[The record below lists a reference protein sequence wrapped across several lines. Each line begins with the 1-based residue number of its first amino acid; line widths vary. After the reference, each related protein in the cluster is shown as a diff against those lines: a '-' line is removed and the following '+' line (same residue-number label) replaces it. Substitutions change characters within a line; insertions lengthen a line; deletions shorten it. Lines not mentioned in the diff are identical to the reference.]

1 MSYWKSY
8 LKQKQIDL
16 NKSAGLYPLYSG
28 EPPPP
33 PDSDDLTAAATA
45 ASSLVGRRTVGG
57 RGFAYLAAHPTTVGG
72 TPTFDRG
79 ELLKIQESLLAAK
92 SSKDPAAMAA
102 ADAKVET
109 MVAEAKA
116 VAVAGS
122 AEPEPDLMAIDPFD
136 TFGTSFLH
144 TTPGKTKSAAA
155 SPIAAPAPSPTP
167 APTAMAVSS
176 TSKAKLPTPK
186 KVHFGSPGAALPASP
201 LLSPIESSFGVSPG
215 GIDLDVGDIY
225 ASGGGR
231 KISSMPMT
239 VSPKIPPGA
248 NDDEVEVFFN
258 PVDETLHVT
267 KSPGK
272 TKSAAKPALPASPS
286 SFWGQALSTAGMIRD
301 QALAGA
307 QQVAKAL
314 TPAKEA
320 AMTVAETPHIDVNDP
335 TGAAFLHSSPE
346 KIPTPTPVPQ
356 TKEVSTASQHIQER
370 LQSIEDT
377 IKNSYPFEQP
387 PVVAGI
393 VDGQKQLNA
402 VAQWLKDTEGA
413 QLNMRS
419 SLQRYLKYYQ
429 MVYPK
434 NGEVFEQIVS
444 HILSNPTDQFVVKA
458 MTKAGFSPQAAKQIE
473 ATPSTAQPENKRKSI
488 RPTPVFDEL
497 KAPPS
502 TLGKFRQAG
511 VHPAQ
516 AQNEEYGPAYQEM
529 AQWSD
534 PKGGVPEPD
543 HRSTSLGPCFVKTM
557 GTRTANEISRAF
569 RTYHF
574 QVGDEGINFRNIC
587 LALWKTG
594 TATQPDYL
602 KAVLNFYKSY
612 KGKGSNFV
620 AVATRLDNMTPE
632 EIAANSGAD
641 FSAALSDAAK
651 ASSCTDCVGSL
662 SSSWEIQ

>member
-1 MSYWKSY
+1 
-8 LKQKQIDL
+8 
-16 NKSAGLYPLYSG
+16 
-28 EPPPP
+28 
-33 PDSDDLTAAATA
+33 
-45 ASSLVGRRTVGG
+45 
-57 RGFAYLAAHPTTVGG
+57 
-72 TPTFDRG
+72 
-79 ELLKIQESLLAAK
+79 
-92 SSKDPAAMAA
+92 
-102 ADAKVET
+102 
-109 MVAEAKA
+109 
-116 VAVAGS
+116 
-122 AEPEPDLMAIDPFD
+122 
-136 TFGTSFLH
+136 
-144 TTPGKTKSAAA
+144 
-155 SPIAAPAPSPTP
+155 
-167 APTAMAVSS
+167 
-176 TSKAKLPTPK
+176 
-186 KVHFGSPGAALPASP
+186 
-201 LLSPIESSFGVSPG
+201 
-215 GIDLDVGDIY
+215 
-225 ASGGGR
+225 
-231 KISSMPMT
+231 
-239 VSPKIPPGA
+239 
-248 NDDEVEVFFN
+248 
-258 PVDETLHVT
+258 
-267 KSPGK
+267 
-272 TKSAAKPALPASPS
+272 
-286 SFWGQALSTAGMIRD
+286 
-301 QALAGA
+301 
-307 QQVAKAL
+307 
-314 TPAKEA
+314 
-320 AMTVAETPHIDVNDP
+320 MTVAETPHIDVNDP

-473 ATPSTAQPENKRKSI
+473 ATPSTAQPENKRKSV

-574 QVGDEGINFRNIC
+574 R
-587 LALWKTG
+587 
-594 TATQPDYL
+594 
-602 KAVLNFYKSY
+602 
-612 KGKGSNFV
+612 
-620 AVATRLDNMTPE
+620 
-632 EIAANSGAD
+632 
-641 FSAALSDAAK
+641 
-651 ASSCTDCVGSL
+651 
-662 SSSWEIQ
+662 